1 VMIKMESTLE
11 SMGFDEYEELA
22 LRTASKESL
31 VDESTMLN
39 AAALGLNREAG
50 EIADHVKKVMFHGHP
65 LDEATRDKIAKEI
78 GDILWYC
85 AMGARGI
92 GVGLGDIAEMNVEKL
107 RKRYPE
113 GFSTEN
119 SLNRPHGS
127 PSALR
132 YPCLSRKRAGSSTA
146 VFTASETVSAI

>member
-1 VMIKMESTLE
+1 MTGKAKEMQD
-11 SMGFDEYEELA
+11 FDTYQELA
-22 LRTASKESL
+22 LRTASAGSL
-31 VDESTMLN
+31 ADSGTMLN
-39 AAALGLNREAG
+39 TAALGLAGESG

-65 LDEATRDKIAKEI
+65 LDDATKDKIAKEI

-92 GVGLGDIAEMNVEKL
+92 GLGLSEIATMNVEKL

-119 SLNRPHGS
+119 SLHRPHG
-127 PSALR
+127 
-132 YPCLSRKRAGSSTA
+132 
-146 VFTASETVSAI
+146 

>member
-1 VMIKMESTLE
+1 MT
-11 SMGFDEYEELA
+11 FDDYQDLA

-31 VDESTMLN
+31 VNESTMLN
-39 AAALGLNREAG
+39 AAALGLNGEAG

-65 LDEATRDKIAKEI
+65 LDDDTRDKIAKEL

-92 GVGLGDIAEMNVEKL
+92 DVGLGEIARMNVEKL
-107 RKRYPE
+107 KKRYPE

-119 SLNRPHGS
+119 SLNRPHG
-127 PSALR
+127 
-132 YPCLSRKRAGSSTA
+132 
-146 VFTASETVSAI
+146 

>member
-1 VMIKMESTLE
+1 MTLPQT
-11 SMGFDEYEELA
+11 MQDFDTYQELA
-22 LRTASKESL
+22 LRTASPESL
-31 VDESTMLN
+31 ASTSTMLN
-39 AAALGLNREAG
+39 TAALGLSGESG

-65 LDEATRDKIAKEI
+65 LDDATRDKIAKEI

-92 GVGLGDIAEMNVEKL
+92 GLGLGEIASMNVEKL

-119 SLNRPHGS
+119 SLNRPHG
-127 PSALR
+127 
-132 YPCLSRKRAGSSTA
+132 
-146 VFTASETVSAI
+146 